1 MMVNAPYTASP
12 YCFMQ
17 YLLAGAARIELTIT
31 ESKSV
36 ALTARLH
43 PYVNSNTIG
52 LPVRPTVGGFATLD
66 WIDPVLC

>member
-1 MMVNAPYTASP
+1 MY
-12 YCFMQ
+12 
-17 YLLAGAARIELTIT
+17 LAGAARIELTIT

-36 ALTARLH
+36 AFTAWLH

-52 LPVRPTVGGFATLD
+52 LPVRPAVGGSATLD